1 MNPLL
6 LQLLPVFA
14 AGLWATFRLA
24 FAALCLALPIGLLVG
39 AARTARRRVLSW
51 PARLY
56 VEVFRNTPV
65 LVLIIWFFFAFPTLV
80 PLEIDPFT
88 AAWLALSLNSGAFFA
103 EIVRAGIQSIPRGQ
117 WDAAKALGMTY
128 SRQMRRV
135 ILPQALKRMV
145 PAITNRW
152 IELFKLTALAA
163 TIAYPE
169 LLHTARL
176 IASAYYNPLQSF
188 TIAAL
193 GYFVLIYPMA
203 QGSFWVERRLRR
215 NE

>member
-1 MNPLL
+1 VQQVLTF
-6 LQLLPVFA
+6 LPVFA
-14 AGLWATFRLA
+14 EGAWATFQLA
-24 FAALCLALPIGLLVG
+24 AASLCLALPIGLLVG
-39 AARTARRRVLSW
+39 MARHAHRPVLAW
-51 PARLY
+51 PGRLY
-56 VEVFRNTPV
+56 VELFRNTPV

-80 PLEIDPFT
+80 PLEMDAFT

-128 SRQMRRV
+128 RRQMVRV

-145 PAITNRW
+145 PALANRW
-152 IELFKLTALAA
+152 VELFKLTALAA
-163 TIAYPE
+163 PIAYPE

-188 TIAAL
+188 SIAAL
-193 GYFVLIYPMA
+193 AYFIMIYPMTQCA
-203 QGSFWVERRLRR
+203 FWLERRLRR
-215 NE
+215 SE